1 MSSGIV
7 SIPGQHVISD
17 ELSPANW
24 AMETR
29 ARVEVQEATAWAPS
43 ETRPVSGKNGIISAI
58 ASPIAVQ
65 AGMTALRLGG
75 TAADAAAT
83 VALTQITTQLGSVA
97 SFAGILSMIYY
108 DAKTRKIFSM
118 DAGYNSYLSETDP
131 LSIPVCDLGPL
142 NNKENNTAVSNA
154 ESLSQADKGRE
165 TLVPG
170 FMAGI
175 EAMHKRFGKLP
186 FAHLFEPA
194 IWYAENGTIV
204 NPTLEYY
211 FVMREK
217 FLARTQEG
225 RDFLRQAGVE
235 LPKRGNRFC
244 QPQLAEVL
252 RMVAQHGA
260 QYMYAGPWG
269 QHFVEMVRREGGKVT
284 LEDMSSYEVI
294 WSEPYHATYLGHN
307 VYTPGSPSE
316 SAYHILTSLNLMEL
330 LRLEERE
337 FYWKDPMVLRD
348 LQRIADVTDSA
359 PWLDPAVSSFL
370 KNKGIDVSP
379 AAQLSKDYAEAVA
392 PLLGQVHSAPRVE
405 PRHSDSMV
413 VIDKDGNIAAITHSI
428 NSVIW
433 GDSGIVVDGI
443 PIPDS
448 AGHQQAR
455 LASIKP
461 GDRVPSEMTQTIIC
475 DGQVPIMATAAI
487 GSSLIPETLKIILGI
502 IGKGLDLKS
511 LQAAPPVIYNFMLAQ
526 SNQSTTE
533 RGMVIPDGAYG
544 ESYVASLQES
554 GQRVTVIPHQAA
566 DAIRGTVV
574 AVTIDSATGE
584 KHSCETPKVL
594 ICGDAY

>member
-1 MSSGIV
+1 M
-7 SIPGQHVISD
+7 SD

-24 AMETR
+24 PVAIR
-29 ARVEVQEATAWAPS
+29 ARVEEQEATAWAPS

-65 AGMTALRLGG
+65 AGMTALRMGG

-131 LSIPVCDLGPL
+131 LTIPVCDLGPL
-142 NNKENNTAVSNA
+142 NKKENDTAVCSDTIA
-154 ESLSQADKGRE
+154 ASPSGVDKGRE

-186 FAHLFEPA
+186 FANLFEPA

-211 FVMREK
+211 FAMREK
-217 FLARTQEG
+217 FLTRTQEG

-235 LPKRGNRFC
+235 LPKRGDRFC

-252 RMVAQHGA
+252 RMVSRNGA

-284 LEDMSSYEVI
+284 LEDMSRYEVI
-294 WSEPYHATYLGHN
+294 WSEPYHTTFLGHK

-330 LRLEERE
+330 LHLEERG
-337 FYWKDPMVLRD
+337 FYWEDPMVLRD

-379 AAQLSKDYAEAVA
+379 AAQLSKNYAEAVA
-392 PLLGQVHSAPRVE
+392 QLLAQIHIAPKAE
-405 PRHSDSMV
+405 PRHSDSIV
-413 VIDKDGNIAAITHSI
+413 VIDKDGNIAALTHSI

-433 GDSGIVVDGI
+433 GDTGIVVDGI

-448 AGHQQAR
+448 AGHQQPR
-455 LASIKP
+455 LASINP
-461 GDRVPSEMTQTIIC
+461 GDRVPSEMTQTIIF
-475 DGQVPIMATAAI
+475 DGEKPIMATAGI
-487 GSSLIPETLKIILGI
+487 GSSLIPETLKIILGV
-502 IGKGLDLKS
+502 IGKQFDLQS
-511 LQAAPPVIYNFMLAQ
+511 IQAAPPIIYNFMLAQ
-526 SNQSTTE
+526 ANESTTE
-533 RGMVIPDGAYG
+533 RGMVIPEGAYTDTF
-544 ESYVASLQES
+544 VATLQES
-554 GQRVTVIPHQAA
+554 GQRVTVIPQQAT

-584 KHSCETPKVL
+584 KHSCETSKVL
-594 ICGDAY
+594 IWGDAY